1 MIQLA
6 DIRFTYDR
14 AEVLQGISFCLAGGL
29 TLALVG
35 ANGSG
40 KSTLLSLLAGL
51 YVPDKGKLTVEGRVS
66 PGQEK
71 AIRAL
76 SGLVVQDADLQ
87 ILGATV
93 GEDLCLGL
101 NHGDVQGMAEAGSL
115 ATRFQLEHL
124 WDAPVQAL
132 SWGQKRKLCIA
143 AALRRKPK
151 LLLLDEPFSG
161 LDYPGMREMRSVLLA
176 NKAARLTQIISAHDI
191 EPLADI
197 ADLWAVLEKGRLV
210 AWGTAPDVFPLL
222 AEHHVRPP
230 CSWQAG
236 LGIKAWE

>member
-1 MIQLA
+1 MIQLD

-14 AEVLQGISFCLAGGL
+14 AEVLRGISFFLTGGL

-51 YVPDKGKLTVEGRVS
+51 YVPDKGNLTVKDCAS

-101 NHGDVQGMAEAGSL
+101 NPGDAQGMAEARNL
-115 ATRFQLEHL
+115 AMRFQLEHL
-124 WDAPVQAL
+124 WDQPVQAL

-161 LDYPGMREMRSVLLA
+161 LDYPGLREMRAVLLTNRA
-176 NKAARLTQIISAHDI
+176 SGLTQVISAHDI

-210 AWGTAPDVFPLL
+210 AWGSASEVFPLL

-236 LGIKAWE
+236 LGVRAWE

>member
-1 MIQLA
+1 MIHLA
-6 DIRFTYDR
+6 DIHFTYDR
-14 AEVLQGISFCLAGGL
+14 TKVFQGISLRLERGL

-51 YVPDKGKLTVEGRVS
+51 YVPDTGSLSVAGYAS

-71 AIRAL
+71 AIRLL

-101 NHGDVQGMAEAGSL
+101 DPEDAVGMAEARRL
-115 ATRFQLEHL
+115 AASFYLEEL
-124 WDAPVQAL
+124 WEEPVQVL

-176 NKAARLTQIISAHDI
+176 NKAAKLTQVISAHDI

-210 AWGTAPDVFPLL
+210 AWGTAAEVFPLL
-222 AEHHVRPP
+222 AGHHVRPP

-236 LGIKAWE
+236 LGVRPWE